1 MPIGGLKLISDT
13 PKMPI
18 RGLKPISDTP
28 KMQIGGLKPIS
39 DTPKMPIGGLKPI
52 SDTLKNRFRMSMNSL
67 VPRYTPL
74 LLSTDLAADETI
86 RLTIAMFVSRRGI
99 ILWLP

>member
-28 KMQIGGLKPIS
+28 KMPIGGLKPIS
-39 DTPKMPIGGLKPI
+39 DTLKMPIGGLKPI
-52 SDTLKNRFRMSMNSL
+52 SDTLKNRFRMSMISL
-67 VPRYTPL
+67 CAALHTSAPL
-74 LLSTDLAADETI
+74 D
-86 RLTIAMFVSRRGI
+86 RLGGRVRQ
-99 ILWLP
+99 

>member
-1 MPIGGLKLISDT
+1 MCRKSAPNMGGHFPRVGSPLPT
-13 PKMPI
+13 WE
-18 RGLKPISDTP
+18 G
-28 KMQIGGLKPIS
+28 
-39 DTPKMPIGGLKPI
+39 I

-86 RLTIAMFVSRRGI
+86 RLTIAMFVSRQA
-99 ILWLP
+99 LTSSSSFAPQQFK